1 MKILLKSLLVVM
13 FLSLFTS
20 STLALADEKEEQK
33 SSSEQNEY
41 KETEEL
47 NNIKFKSQK
56 EELDALKRSE
66 DLETAIKY
74 EIKEE
79 GLTNEQKKELINYK
93 SKIIKQIE
101 KAEEK
106 NREKRSEKT
115 RLFIII
121 ILSCG
126 SLLSLGL
133 FSLAFQMRR

>member
-1 MKILLKSLLVVM
+1 MKILLKSLLIIM
-13 FLSLFTS
+13 FLSLFTT
-20 STLALADEKEEQK
+20 STLVFANEKEQQK
-33 SSSEQNEY
+33 PSSEQNES

-56 EELDALKRSE
+56 EELDVLKRSE
-66 DLETAIKY
+66 ALETAIKY
-74 EIKEE
+74 DIKEE

-126 SLLSLGL
+126 SMLSLGL
-133 FSLAFQMRR
+133 FSLAFQMRK